1 MHRAFEE
8 GMSEAKTCVLSPSE
22 GPRDIYPALS
32 TAAGLV
38 DLQNDHD
45 TRLEC
50 KQRMRQPTCVEFQEV
65 VYFLCVQLWFRAEA

>member
-8 GMSEAKTCVLSPSE
+8 GMSEAKTCVLSPSV
-22 GPRDIYPALS
+22 GLRDIYPALS

-38 DLQNDHD
+38 DLQNGYD
-45 TRLEC
+45 TRLEY
-50 KQRMRQPTCVEFQEV
+50 KRRMQQPTCVEFQEV